1 MAIRMS
7 NNVIRALTLV
17 TLLLS
22 VPIIVTGVWLRSR
35 ADGTE
40 CDHFLLSTPAIALG
54 TVLMAVSL
62 LGLAGACC
70 RATWLLWLYLLAMLA
85 LIVALLCFTVFAFVV
100 TSTGGAGEAVSG
112 AGFREYRLGDYST
125 WLRRHVE
132 GRKNWARIRS
142 CLADAHVCRRFLEAE
157 EEEEESKDANAA
169 GGLARL
175 GGLSPVESGCCK
187 PPASCN
193 FTYAGG
199 GTEWTTKTKAAAGA
213 GSAPAAGADPDC
225 GKWSNDEDDLCYGC
239 QSCKAGVVDAL
250 RRDWKRAAI
259 VNVVILAFVV
269 VVFSVGCCAFRNS
282 RRDNYAYHSGRGWKR
297 SGDA

>member
-22 VPIIVTGVWLRSR
+22 VPIIVSGVWLRSR

-40 CDHFLLSTPAIALG
+40 CDHFLSTPAIALG
-54 TVLMAVSL
+54 TALMAVSL

-85 LIVALLCFTVFAFVV
+85 FIVALLCFTVFAFVV
-100 TSTGGAGEAVSG
+100 TDKGAGEAVSG
-112 AGFREYRLGDYST
+112 AGYREYRLGDYSA

-132 GRKNWARIRS
+132 GRRNWARIRS
-142 CLADAHVCRRFLEAE
+142 CLADAHVCRRL
-157 EEEEESKDANAA
+157 EEEESKDANATS
-169 GGLARL
+169 LARL
-175 GGLSPVESGCCK
+175 GLSPVESGCCK

-199 GTEWTTKTKAAAGA
+199 TEWTKTKAAAGA
-213 GSAPAAGADPDC
+213 GSASSADPDC
-225 GKWSNDEDDLCYGC
+225 GAWSNDEDDLCFGC

-250 RRDWKRAAI
+250 KRDWKRAAI

-297 SGDA
+297 GGDV